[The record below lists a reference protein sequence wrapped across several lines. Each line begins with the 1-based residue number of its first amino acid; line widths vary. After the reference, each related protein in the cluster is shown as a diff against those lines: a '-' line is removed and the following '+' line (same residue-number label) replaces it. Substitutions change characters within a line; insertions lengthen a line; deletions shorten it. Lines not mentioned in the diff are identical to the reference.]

1 MKTSTRNMLCA
12 LVAFALST
20 FAAQLLAQP
29 ATNYPAR
36 PVRMI
41 IPFAP
46 GGASD
51 AVGRIIQPSMSE
63 LLKQTV
69 VIDNRG
75 GADGNIGV
83 EAAYKATPDGYTILL
98 GNVGTMA
105 INPNFFTKFPIKPAR
120 DLIAISQV
128 VDVPGCLI
136 SHPTVPAKTLKEL
149 IDYLKVN
156 PGKLNF
162 GSPAASSANTL
173 DMLTFLNK
181 TGTSVV
187 GVTYK
192 GGAGPAT
199 IGLLGN
205 EVQLMFVTL
214 NSSVNFV
221 KAGRLRI
228 YGVVS
233 DQRSPILP
241 EVPTMREQGY
251 DMHVGSWQGVFA
263 PKGTPRAVVDKL
275 FATTIQTMKNPEVQK
290 RLADSGVSV
299 VASKSPEDFAEF
311 VKKENERFAE
321 LIKTANIQTE

>member
-1 MKTSTRNMLCA
+1 MKTSNRKKTLAA
-12 LVAFALST
+12 LIALTLST
-20 FAAQLLAQP
+20 VAAQALAQE
-29 ATNYPAR
+29 ANYPSR

-136 SHPTVPAKTLKEL
+136 SHPSVPAKTLKEL
-149 IDYLKVN
+149 IDHLKAN

-173 DMLTFLNK
+173 DMLTFLSK

-233 DQRSPILP
+233 DQRSTILP
-241 EVPTMREQGY
+241 DVPTMREQGY

-275 FATTIQTMKNPEVQK
+275 FNAAQQTMKSPEVQK
-290 RLADSGVSV
+290 RLTDSGVSV
-299 VASKSPEDFAEF
+299 VVSKSPEDFAAF

>member
-241 EVPTMREQGY
+241 DVPTMREQGY